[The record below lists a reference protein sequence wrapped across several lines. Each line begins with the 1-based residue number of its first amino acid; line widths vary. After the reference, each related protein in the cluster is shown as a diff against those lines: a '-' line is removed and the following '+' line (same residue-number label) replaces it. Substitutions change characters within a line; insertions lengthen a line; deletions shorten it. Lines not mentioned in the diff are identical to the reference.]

1 MSIIKT
7 KKELRKEATKL
18 ANRIHRNLSNANNCD
33 NVLASLSAF
42 TSFDVNLS
50 HTNQPQ
56 TVTIQL
62 YKQPLLPEHVLNSC
76 LDLFQVNMGSLYK
89 QSKWG
94 LNLREKKEEL
104 THNKAHFL
112 IVSADQQELAHD
124 FVKGKPLAF
133 AHFRF
138 EVNDDDR
145 PTEEV
150 LYLYEIQIDSIAQRN
165 GLGRRMMQMMEIVAM
180 QMKMRKV
187 MLTVFKK
194 NEEALNFYDQ
204 LKYQID
210 KISPCQCGEIADYK
224 IMSKIVSMGEE

>member
-1 MSIIKT
+1 
-7 KKELRKEATKL
+7 
-18 ANRIHRNLSNANNCD
+18 
-33 NVLASLSAF
+33 V
-42 TSFDVNLS
+42 
-50 HTNQPQ
+50 
-56 TVTIQL
+56 
-62 YKQPLLPEHVLNSC
+62 
-76 LDLFQVNMGSLYK
+76 
-89 QSKWG
+89 
-94 LNLREKKEEL
+94 EL